1 MADIRIKLTKSL
13 IGAKP
18 KQKLTA
24 SSMGLSKIGDSLVC
38 EDSAALRGKINVV
51 AHLVKVEEQN

>member
-1 MADIRIKLTKSL
+1 MKVKITLTKSL
-13 IGAKP
+13 IGTMP

-38 EDSAALRGKINVV
+38 EDSAALRGKIKVV
-51 AHLVKVEEQN
+51 SHLVKVEEQN